1 MRELRRIIAMPSI
14 LIFFTF
20 FSLFGAAQ
28 ESTNAPNQEPQ
39 QSAESGLQLV
49 VPPGTSIPIVLTAFL
64 NTKSSQVGDKFY
76 ADTVYPVW
84 IQQRL
89 AIPRGSVIKGT
100 VTEVVRPGKIKGKGR
115 MAIRF
120 DSITLP
126 NGISR
131 DLVAGF
137 RGIHGPGDEKIDRN
151 KETIDMA
158 GSRGE
163 DAGQVIG
170 YSGQGAIIGAISGG
184 GKGAGIGAGAGA
196 AVGLVMMLFT
206 RGRDLILEPGTQ
218 FDIELKQPIRFAYG
232 ELDFTPQQ
240 TNAASRSYEAGRPRS
255 NRNQHDHTP
264 AYPIRRG
271 FPIPFGFPWP

>member
-1 MRELRRIIAMPSI
+1 MRKLRGTTEF
-14 LIFFTF
+14 LFVLTFFTF
-20 FSLFGAAQ
+20 FSIFAVAQ
-28 ESTNAPNQEPQ
+28 ELTPEPNQEPRQ
-39 QSAESGLQLV
+39 NVESDLQLI

-89 AIPRGSVIKGT
+89 AIPKGSVINGT
-100 VTEVVRPGKIKGKGR
+100 VTEVVRPGRIKGRGR

-131 DLVAGF
+131 NLVAGF

-158 GSRGE
+158 GSRAE

-170 YSGQGAIIGAISGG
+170 YSGQGAIIGAISGS

-196 AVGLVMMLFT
+196 AVGLIMVLFT

-232 ELDFTPQQ
+232 ELDFTSQQ
-240 TNAASRSYEAGRPRS
+240 ISAVSRSLEAGRPRS
-255 NRNQHDHTP
+255 NRNQHNHPP

-271 FPIPFGFPWP
+271 FPIPFGIPWP